1 MSPVSELRT
10 YVGRIRQFNGTD
22 WRVYIAWVGMMLG
35 LVGSTGGFLLFGH
48 LHGVPAE
55 ICPECGDAVL
65 HEETLIVV
73 EDLLK
78 RKARSKA
85 TAFHYER

>member
-1 MSPVSELRT
+1 MKCHTLDCAGEPL
-10 YVGRIRQFNGTD
+10 NGTISHSVIY
-22 WRVYIAWVGMMLG
+22 RERT
-35 LVGSTGGFLLFGH
+35 LV

-65 HEETLIVV
+65 HDETLLVV

-78 RKARSKA
+78 RKSRSKA
-85 TAFHYER
+85 SAFRYER

>member
-1 MSPVSELRT
+1 MKCHTPDCTGEHLSGTISHSVIYRERT
-10 YVGRIRQFNGTD
+10 
-22 WRVYIAWVGMMLG
+22 
-35 LVGSTGGFLLFGH
+35 LV

-65 HEETLIVV
+65 HDETLIVI

-78 RKARSKA
+78 RKSRSKT

>member
-1 MSPVSELRT
+1 MKCHTPDCIGEPLSETISHSVIYRERT
-10 YVGRIRQFNGTD
+10 
-22 WRVYIAWVGMMLG
+22 
-35 LVGSTGGFLLFGH
+35 LV

-78 RKARSKA
+78 RKTRSKG
-85 TAFHYER
+85 TSFRYER

>member
-1 MSPVSELRT
+1 MKCYTPECIGENLQETISHSVIYRERT
-10 YVGRIRQFNGTD
+10 
-22 WRVYIAWVGMMLG
+22 
-35 LVGSTGGFLLFGH
+35 LV

-55 ICPECGDAVL
+55 ICLECGDAIL

-73 EDLLK
+73 ENLLK

-85 TAFHYER
+85 TAFHYAR

>member
-1 MSPVSELRT
+1 MKCHTPDCTGDMGEKL
-10 YVGRIRQFNGTD
+10 NGTISHSVIY
-22 WRVYIAWVGMMLG
+22 RERT
-35 LVGSTGGFLLFGH
+35 LV

-73 EDLLK
+73 ENLLK

>member
-1 MSPVSELRT
+1 MKCHTPDCTGERLSETISHSVIYRERT
-10 YVGRIRQFNGTD
+10 
-22 WRVYIAWVGMMLG
+22 
-35 LVGSTGGFLLFGH
+35 LV

-73 EDLLK
+73 GDLLK
-78 RKARSKA
+78 RKARAKA
-85 TAFHYER
+85 TTFHYGR

>member
-1 MSPVSELRT
+1 VIYRERT
-10 YVGRIRQFNGTD
+10 
-22 WRVYIAWVGMMLG
+22 
-35 LVGSTGGFLLFGH
+35 LV

-55 ICPECGDAVL
+55 ICPECGDAIL
-65 HEETLIVV
+65 HEETMIVV

-78 RKARSKA
+78 RKTRSKA

>member
-1 MSPVSELRT
+1 MKCHTPDCIGEHL
-10 YVGRIRQFNGTD
+10 NGTISHSVIY
-22 WRVYIAWVGMMLG
+22 RERT
-35 LVGSTGGFLLFGH
+35 LV

-55 ICPECGDAVL
+55 ICPECGDVVL
-65 HEETLIVV
+65 HDETLIVV

-85 TAFHYER
+85 TSFRYER